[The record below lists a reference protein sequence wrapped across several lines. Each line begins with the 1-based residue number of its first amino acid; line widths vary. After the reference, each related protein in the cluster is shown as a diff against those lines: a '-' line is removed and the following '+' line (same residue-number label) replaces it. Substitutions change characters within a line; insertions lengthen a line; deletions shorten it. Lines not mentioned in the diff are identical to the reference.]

1 MGSYYDIPGK
11 SDGKMCNRNQEGKKF
26 RFSAYSEG
34 SNERFVEGFG

>member
-11 SDGKMCNRNQEGKKF
+11 SDGKMCNGNQEGKKF